1 MAENLRNVTSIVKQI
16 LTEWPE
22 TRGNDN
28 LLILKVLEEFADHY
42 GMNLEEISIVTFLYD
57 FAGCEFPG
65 FETIRRSRQKVQSA
79 NPDLKPD
86 EAVQQFRKEQEKR
99 YRAFALGEVI

>member
-1 MAENLRNVTSIVKQI
+1 MAENLRSVSNIVKRI
-16 LTEWPE
+16 LTEQPE

-28 LLILKVLEEFADHY
+28 LLILKVLEEFAAYY

-65 FETIRRSRQKVQSA
+65 FETIRRSRQKVQCE

-86 EAVQQFRKEQEKR
+86 EAVLKFRKEQEKR
-99 YRAFALGEVI
+99 YRAFAMGEVI